1 MDDDALCMC
10 LQTPVCPPHCIK
22 YWAGFST
29 LKNHWISWRA
39 RTHIFSK
46 LFPVLLSD
54 RWHFHTSLT
63 KFFFFFSLKWPNIII
78 LLLLLLLMIIIII
91 ICTKLLKMM
100 MWNITTVTSP
110 VLVLL
115 LVRISW
121 SLSWSLSARFLS
133 RCSCRFRSF
142 SWQRHRHPHQSITVH
157 SFGDFKLFSN
167 RLLKMSTPFSFVS
180 RRTHGCTALLFQNPL
195 SVQRVFDFLQDAQW
209 LLVLGRSLIDRLNKR
224 AGLAESSPWLLP
236 VWVWR
241 WLHRPRVAAFAPP
254 LAADSLS
261 PTVTVFP

>member
-1 MDDDALCMC
+1 MTTHCVCVCRRQCVHLTALNIEQDF
-10 LQTPVCPPHCIK
+10 L
-22 YWAGFST
+22 
-29 LKNHWISWRA
+29 HWKITESPDV
-39 RTHIFSK
+39 RTHIFSQNCS
-46 LFPVLLSD
+46 LS
-54 RWHFHTSLT
+54 SCLT
-63 KFFFFFSLKWPNIII
+63 VDISIHLWESFFFFFSLKWPNIII
-78 LLLLLLLMIIIII
+78 LLLLLLMIIIII

-142 SWQRHRHPHQSITVH
+142 SWDRHPHQSITVH

-167 RLLKMSTPFSFVS
+167 RLLKMSTLFSFVS

-209 LLVLGRSLIDRLNKR
+209 LLVWGEAWLTDWTKGRASLSHLPDYYLFEFDDDFTV
-224 AGLAESSPWLLP
+224 LVSLPLLP
-236 VWVWR
+236 R
-241 WLHRPRVAAFAPP
+241 
-254 LAADSLS
+254 
-261 PTVTVFP
+261 